1 MINAKEKEFLESI
14 KKYMKLNGL
23 TSYDIGIIDSYI
35 GKIKIT
41 PKRWLRLLVPIKGTY
56 YDDFEV
62 YKIICLD
69 GELYFIVKKEYQTY
83 EVPYKKEFSRYTWD
97 ELVYMVETT
106 KWSIR
111 TRGFGGDGNTKWKL
125 NKLKSIE
132 SSLRYYDAQEEAKW
146 RKHPRLTDKNIDVLV
161 KIQESETSI
170 LGKAVN
176 KIFLGY

>member
-1 MINAKEKEFLESI
+1 M
-14 KKYMKLNGL
+14 
-23 TSYDIGIIDSYI
+23 
-35 GKIKIT
+35 
-41 PKRWLRLLVPIKGTY
+41 LVPIKGTY

-69 GELYFIVKKEYQTY
+69 SELYFIVKKEYQTY
-83 EVPYKKEFSRYTWD
+83 EVPYKKEFFRYTWD

-146 RKHPRLTDKNIDVLV
+146 RKRPRLTDKNIDVLV
-161 KIQESETSI
+161 KTQESETSF
-170 LGKAVN
+170 LEKAVD